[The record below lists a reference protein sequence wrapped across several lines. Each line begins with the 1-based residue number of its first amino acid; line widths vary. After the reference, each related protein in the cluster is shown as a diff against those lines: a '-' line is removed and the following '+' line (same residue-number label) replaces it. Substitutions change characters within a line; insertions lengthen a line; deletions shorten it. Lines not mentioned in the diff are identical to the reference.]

1 MTKISSS
8 SSNNDLIRHR
18 PTGVTILGILFVIAG
33 AFTLLGGI
41 ATLVA
46 IPFVSN
52 VNPNV
57 INDELQ
63 LNGQQPLL
71 TPSEQTA
78 LAQGSGSILTV
89 LGAILIP
96 LGIASLVV
104 AYGLFKGKSWAWLV
118 AVVLS
123 TIGIIVN
130 AISLVTANMSAI
142 TGALVGI
149 AINAIV
155 LYYLS
160 RRNARQYFGK
170 VATPRESTSTTASV

>member
-1 MTKISSS
+1 MSKNSE
-8 SSNNDLIRHR
+8 NDSLIRHR
-18 PTGVTILGILFVIAG
+18 PTGVTILGVLFVIAG
-33 AFTLLGGI
+33 AFTLLGGV

-46 IPFVSN
+46 IPFVAN

-57 INDELQ
+57 IGNNELQ

-71 TPSEQTA
+71 TPSEQTE

-89 LGAILIP
+89 LGALLIP

-104 AYGLFKGKSWAWLV
+104 AYGLFKGKTWAWFV

-123 TIGIIVN
+123 TIGLVIN
-130 AISLVTANMSAI
+130 AISLVTANMGAI

-160 RRNARQYFGK
+160 RRNVREYFGR
-170 VATPRESTSTTASV
+170 VAAAKEPSPTTAGV

>member
-160 RRNARQYFGK
+160 RRNVREYFGK
-170 VATPRESTSTTASV
+170 VAAAKETSSTTV